1 MKLKSKEK
9 AKKKKNPRVS
19 AVLGLMGPSVSTQRF
34 LL

>member
-9 AKKKKNPRVS
+9 AKKKNPRVS